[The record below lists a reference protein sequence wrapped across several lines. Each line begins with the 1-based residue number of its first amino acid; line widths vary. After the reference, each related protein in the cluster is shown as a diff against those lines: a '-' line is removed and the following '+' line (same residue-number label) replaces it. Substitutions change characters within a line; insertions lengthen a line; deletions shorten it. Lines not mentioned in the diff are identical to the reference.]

1 MDTTTLPC
9 PRRGGTALGGSQEDC
24 GQART
29 AGRWGLPQ
37 AGCREALECEK
48 LKACPRLHAHKWMF
62 SLLLSE
68 TAPTARSLE
77 GGGSQWGGREAT
89 VRAGPQPL
97 AVRGCRPELG
107 GGGAEGPF
115 GSMPT
120 GWLCH
125 TPAVLA
131 SQSSGTEGQRGADPQ
146 APIPTETLHV
156 RGLAGGDTGLAAAET
171 LAAVPPGG
179 RHRVRSQGCSPGAQV
194 AGGQAFAF
202 SAAAGRA
209 RIVPRCLLTR
219 ARRER
224 FEIQP
229 PVSGAREA
237 ALGPGGGCPQ
247 LRFPSGC

>member
-48 LKACPRLHAHKWMF
+48 LKACPRLHTHKWMF

-77 GGGSQWGGREAT
+77 GGGGRWGGREAT

-107 GGGAEGPF
+107 GEARRARSAPCPQDGFATPRRC
-115 GSMPT
+115 
-120 GWLCH
+120 WL
-125 TPAVLA
+125 L
-131 SQSSGTEGQRGADPQ
+131 R
-146 APIPTETLHV
+146 
-156 RGLAGGDTGLAAAET
+156 AAAQRASVVRT
-171 LAAVPPGG
+171 PKPPFPQ
-179 RHRVRSQGCSPGAQV
+179 RRCTCV
-194 AGGQAFAF
+194 AWREG
-202 SAAAGRA
+202 
-209 RIVPRCLLTR
+209 TR
-219 ARRER
+219 AWQR
-224 FEIQP
+224 QKP
-229 PVSGAREA
+229 
-237 ALGPGGGCPQ
+237 
-247 LRFPSGC
+247 

>member
-77 GGGSQWGGREAT
+77 GGGGQWGGREAT

-107 GGGAEGPF
+107 GGRGGPVRLHAHRMALPHPGGAGFSEQQHRGPAWC
-115 GSMPT
+115 GPPSP
-120 GWLCH
+120 H
-125 TPAVLA
+125 
-131 SQSSGTEGQRGADPQ
+131 SHRD
-146 APIPTETLHV
+146 
-156 RGLAGGDTGLAAAET
+156 AARAW
-171 LAAVPPGG
+171 PGG
-179 RHRVRSQGCSPGAQV
+179 RGHGLGSGRNPSSSSSWR
-194 AGGQAFAF
+194 
-202 SAAAGRA
+202 AASR
-209 RIVPRCLLTR
+209 
-219 ARRER
+219 
-224 FEIQP
+224 
-229 PVSGAREA
+229 
-237 ALGPGGGCPQ
+237 
-247 LRFPSGC
+247 